1 MRMVVLHPTSLLRV
15 VAIAIATIAIAQYCH
30 PQCCEAFIVPVGGT
44 TKSGRSAVAGPAAG
58 PAASVHAIHSRQSIS
73 FIASSSSRRR
83 TRTMS
88 SRSLTSV
95 RVPPLR
101 VLEEPAEEVDTS
113 IPLPPTDE
121 STIVAQDEEST
132 KSSGLS
138 LVPLFFKFCVV
149 LAVKFITDVLVF
161 PPLFLWRFARL
172 VYRKFMR
179 IFFGKGSKGGSSAA
193 S

>member
-1 MRMVVLHPTSLLRV
+1 
-15 VAIAIATIAIAQYCH
+15 
-30 PQCCEAFIVPVGGT
+30 
-44 TKSGRSAVAGPAAG
+44 
-58 PAASVHAIHSRQSIS
+58 
-73 FIASSSSRRR
+73 
-83 TRTMS
+83 
-88 SRSLTSV
+88 V
-95 RVPPLR
+95 RVAPLR
-101 VLEEPAEEVDTS
+101 VLEEPAEEVDTDTS
-113 IPLPPTDE
+113 TPLPPTDE

-179 IFFGKGSKGGSSAA
+179 IFFGKGSQGGSSAA